1 MEAPLLPPTPVARKP
16 PKQVEIGGKDVVSGT
31 VALLGAAKVAGLTA
45 DMAGNVII
53 NGATNPASLQAVVKI
68 TGSNLSLHHRV
79 SDNYSP
85 NIIAACR
92 LQNVL
97 SNWDRKHAI
106 AKQILAMFNAD
117 FFFN

>member
-16 PKQVEIGGKDVVSGT
+16 PKQVDGGGKDIVSGT

-45 DMAGNVII
+45 DMAGNAII

-79 SDNYSP
+79 SDNLTYLFYIKIWIY
-85 NIIAACR
+85 N
-92 LQNVL
+92 L
-97 SNWDRKHAI
+97 SVNKTV
-106 AKQILAMFNAD
+106 KFPLSFCQ
-117 FFFN
+117 FFKFLTHSS